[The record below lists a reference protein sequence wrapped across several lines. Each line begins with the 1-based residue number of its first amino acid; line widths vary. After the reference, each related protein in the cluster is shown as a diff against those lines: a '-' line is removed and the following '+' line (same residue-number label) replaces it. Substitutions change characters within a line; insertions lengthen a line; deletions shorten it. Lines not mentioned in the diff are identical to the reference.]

1 MFAKRIAAIVAA
13 AALLVSLAACGHS
26 SSSAPNAS
34 PGKTKAYANDGMLG
48 TSQSNPNLPT
58 NETYHTY
65 TADTQLIKDTLARI
79 SGIRKSTIVLN
90 GPNVFVTLDL
100 EDATPIEEAMRIKA
114 DAQQQVSRMMPR
126 YNVKVRV
133 NKSGVFQR

>member
-1 MFAKRIAAIVAA
+1 MIIQRAAAILAA
-13 AALLVSLAACGHS
+13 ASLLAALAACGHS

-34 PGKTKAYANDGMLG
+34 PGKTKAYVNDGMLG

-65 TADTQLIKDTLARI
+65 TADTQLIKDTLSRI

-90 GPNVFVTLDL
+90 GPNAYVTLDL
-100 EDATPIEEAMRIKA
+100 ADATPIEEAMRIKA
-114 DAQQQVSRMMPR
+114 EAQQQVSRMMPR